1 MLSKFIFSKVL
12 GWKLVGEF
20 PKDLKKYVVIGA
32 PHTSW
37 KDFPI
42 AILARN
48 SWGVKI
54 NFIGKK
60 SLFTSPFG
68 FIFRWLGGAPVD
80 RSKSNNLVDSIVE
93 IFNTKEEFRLAL
105 SPEGTRQKVKEWK
118 TGFYYIAKGA
128 NVPVLM
134 FTLDF
139 GKKQIAISEP
149 YYLTDNMED
158 DFKHFYEFY
167 KDVKG
172 ANPELQ

>member
-1 MLSKFIFSKVL
+1 MISKFIYTKVL
-12 GWKLVGEF
+12 GWKLTGNF
-20 PKDLKKYVVIGA
+20 PAELKKYVVIGA

-54 NFIGKK
+54 NFIAKK
-60 SLFTSPFG
+60 SLFDPPFG

-80 RSKSNNLVDSIVE
+80 RSKSNNRVDAIVDV
-93 IFNTKEEFRLAL
+93 FNNKEEFRLAL
-105 SPEGTRQKVKEWK
+105 SPEGTRKKVDKWK

-128 NVPVLM
+128 NVPIVM
-134 FTLDF
+134 FAFDF
-139 GKKQIAISEP
+139 ENKQIVLSEP
-149 YYLTDNMED
+149 YYTTNDQEG
-158 DFKHFYEFY
+158 DFKVFYEFY

-172 ANPELQ
+172 ANPDQF